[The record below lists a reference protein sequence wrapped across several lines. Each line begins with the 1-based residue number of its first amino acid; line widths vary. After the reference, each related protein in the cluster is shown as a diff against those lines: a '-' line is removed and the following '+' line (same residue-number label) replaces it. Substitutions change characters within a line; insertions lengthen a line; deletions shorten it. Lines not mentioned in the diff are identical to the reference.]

1 MEEFLDIVWLKILIL
16 VQYFARALDFIFAP
30 LNPFGPAVKILF
42 VVFITVAVTKFLSK
56 IYKTKRYIELQ
67 KEFQHWYNLRKE
79 ALTCKDS
86 DQGKALAKNID
97 QAKLNRVYYDYF
109 FEGLLSSML
118 TKYLPILMMA
128 AYVNEAFKPD
138 NLLKDFGKAYIFK
151 FINYDGKVI
160 HVGAVFWFV
169 LSLLIVYLV
178 WFIIEKLYRNHI
190 KAVKQTT

>member
-42 VVFITVAVTKFLSK
+42 VVFITVAATKFLSK

>member
-42 VVFITVAVTKFLSK
+42 VVFITVAATKFLSK

-128 AYVNEAFKPD
+128 AYVNEAFKPE

>member
-42 VVFITVAVTKFLSK
+42 VVFITVAATKFLSK
-56 IYKTKRYIELQ
+56 IYKTKRFIELQ

-128 AYVNEAFKPD
+128 AYVNEAFKPE

-169 LSLLIVYLV
+169 LSMLIVYLA

>member
-1 MEEFLDIVWLKILIL
+1 MEEFLDILWLKILIL

-42 VVFITVAVTKFLSK
+42 VVLITVAATKFLSK

-67 KEFQHWYNLRKE
+67 KEFRHWYNLRKE
-79 ALTCKDS
+79 ALTSKDP

-118 TKYLPILMMA
+118 TKYLPILIMA

-169 LSLLIVYLV
+169 LSMLIVYLA

>member
-42 VVFITVAVTKFLSK
+42 VVFITVAATKFLSK

-79 ALTCKDS
+79 ALTSKDP

-169 LSLLIVYLV
+169 LSLLIVYLA

-190 KAVKQTT
+190 KAVKQAT

>member
-42 VVFITVAVTKFLSK
+42 VVFITVAATKFLSK

-67 KEFQHWYNLRKE
+67 KEFQHWYKLRKE
-79 ALTCKDS
+79 ALTCKDP

-109 FEGLLSSML
+109 FEGFLSSLL
-118 TKYLPILMMA
+118 TKYLPILIMA

-169 LSLLIVYLV
+169 LSLLIVYLA